1 MCCQLSEEELFI
13 LDMLYQGRS
22 LASNRGKNYEFIKKI
37 YTKKQFTKDFD
48 DAIKTLL
55 NEGYITQIRKK
66 DIKFFISNMN
76 QATLAL
82 SAHGFNTSLGKIR
95 HIE

>member
-1 MCCQLSEEELFI
+1 MCCQLSDEELFI

-22 LASNRGKNYEFIKKI
+22 LASNRGKNSEFIKKI
-37 YTKKQFTKDFD
+37 YAKKRFTQDFD

-66 DIKFFISNMN
+66 DIKFYISNIN
-76 QATLAL
+76 QVTLVL

-95 HIE
+95 HIK

>member
-1 MCCQLSEEELFI
+1 
-13 LDMLYQGRS
+13 MLYQGRS
-22 LASNRGKNYEFIKKI
+22 LAKDRGKNSELIKKI
-37 YTKKQFTKDFD
+37 YAKKRFTKEFD

-66 DIKFFISNMN
+66 DIKFYISDMN
-76 QATLAL
+76 QATLVL

-95 HIE
+95 HIK

>member
-37 YTKKQFTKDFD
+37 YAKKRFTKDFD

-55 NEGYITQIRKK
+55 NRGYITQIRKK
-66 DIKFFISNMN
+66 DIKFFISNKN

-82 SAHGFNTSLGKIR
+82 FSHGFNTSLGKIR